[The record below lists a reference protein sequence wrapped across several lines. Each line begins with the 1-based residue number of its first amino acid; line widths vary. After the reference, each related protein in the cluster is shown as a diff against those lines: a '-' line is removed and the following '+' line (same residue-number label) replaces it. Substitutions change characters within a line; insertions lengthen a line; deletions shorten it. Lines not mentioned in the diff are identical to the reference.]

1 MPSRQINDFVQKR
14 KREKIDL
21 IVARPVPITFERPYD
36 AFSIRLALELVFRTV
51 VTAHGL
57 VRPVSTIVHPVA
69 DLGGEGAVLVSALVH
84 PWQAL
89 PLGA

>member
-1 MPSRQINDFVQKR
+1 M
-14 KREKIDL
+14 
-21 IVARPVPITFERPYD
+21 ARPVPITFERSYD
-36 AFSIRLALELVFRTV
+36 ALSIRLALELVFRTV